1 MKGKFFVF
9 PAVVFLI
16 AGLSTLCV
24 HKVAAEQ
31 ELTVPAAASLT
42 NAFLE
47 IGKKFASANPGTKVT
62 FNFAASGPLLQ
73 QIEQGAPVDIFASA
87 DQKTMDQAQAKNL
100 ILNESRKDCAGNGLV
115 LIVPAAS
122 RISIKSVQDL
132 GNRDVTRIALGKPQT
147 VPVGRYA
154 AEALT
159 NEGLWDSLSA
169 KLIPA
174 DSVRQVLDYVSR
186 GEVDAGFVFATDA
199 AIAKDKVRIVATM
212 EKHKPI
218 VYPVAVVAATRNKE
232 LSQRFID
239 FVLSKEGQEIL
250 SQFGFGKP

>member
-1 MKGKFFVF
+1 MKSKFSVF
-9 PAVVFLI
+9 PTVVFLI
-16 AGLSTLCV
+16 MGLSTLYV
-24 HKVAAEQ
+24 DKVSAEQ
-31 ELTVPAAASLT
+31 ELTVSAAASLT
-42 NAFLE
+42 NALPE
-47 IGKKFASANPGTKVT
+47 IGKKFAGANPGTKVT

-73 QIEQGAPVDIFASA
+73 QIEQGAPVDVFASA

-100 ILNESRKDCAGNGLV
+100 ILNESRKNFVGNGLV

-122 RISIKSVQDL
+122 KISIKSVEDL
-132 GNRDVTRIALGKPQT
+132 GGRDVTRIALGKPET
-147 VPVGRYA
+147 VPAGRYA
-154 AEALT
+154 AEALI
-159 NEGLWDSLSA
+159 NEGLWEPLTP
-169 KLIPA
+169 KLIPG

-199 AIAKDKVRIVATM
+199 AVAGDKVRIVAVM

-218 VYPVAVVAATRNKE
+218 VYPVAIVAATQKKE